1 MRVPTILLTLVLLP
15 TQSTLAAVL
24 NDTGQDLCVDDGSLT
39 TCTEANTGNAA
50 THPRQDARFGA
61 DAAATAGQ
69 LTKIG
74 GGVAGFD
81 FTPLD
86 ASGVEIPLTTDTP
99 PPIPS
104 ATPACIR
111 DNRTGLIWE
120 VKTDDG
126 GVRDMGWRYLW
137 GDRTGGTQCFAGADC
152 NTDNYVVTVNALDL
166 CGETL
171 DDWRLPSRRELLSI
185 IDHGASQPAIDAD
198 FFPNTA
204 FAVSPYPVGYWSS
217 DLWTSLPSNY
227 AWLVY
232 FKDGNSTAVSR
243 TQNLAQYHYVR
254 LVRGG

>member
-1 MRVPTILLTLVLLP
+1 MRAPSILLTLVLLP
-15 TQSTLAAVL
+15 TQPMLATVL
-24 NDTGQDLCVDDGSLT
+24 NDTGQDLCVDGGSLAN
-39 TCTEANTGNAA
+39 CTDNNTGNAA

-74 GGVAGFD
+74 GGAVGFD

-86 ASGVEIPLTTDTP
+86 ASGVEIALTTDTL

-126 GVRDMGWRYLW
+126 KLRDKGWTYRW
-137 GDRTGGTQCFAGADC
+137 GAGTGGTLCFDGTGC
-152 NTDNYVVTVNALDL
+152 NTDNYVLKVNALDL
-166 CGETL
+166 CGESM

-185 IDHGASQPAIDAD
+185 IDHGASLPAIDANY
-198 FFPNTA
+198 FRNTA
-204 FAVSPYPVGYWSS
+204 FAVSVSNNPIGYWSS
-217 DLWTSLPSNY
+217 DLWKSAPNSY
-227 AWLVY
+227 AWFVY
-232 FKDGNSTAVSR
+232 FKDGNSTAVLR
-243 TQNLAQYHYVR
+243 TNNNYVR
-254 LVRGG
+254 LVRGGQ